1 MGYKLVIADDEHLI
15 IKNLTQII
23 DWQRLDCEIVGTAQ
37 NGQEALE
44 IVENNKVDL
53 LLTDISMPRM
63 TGIELLK
70 KINSMVH
77 KPIVILISGYDDF
90 EYAKEGLKHNA
101 WDYILKPIDYEELQS
116 CAERAIEKLKK
127 RKISE
132 YEHEKYVIYELIT
145 TGEIDSQVI
154 NKKHTYF
161 SMVVKTNTKNIE
173 SIIINNKGSFLNKNT
188 KLFVYRMSDEAII
201 VVAELSNCL
210 TGQVKMFGDHFAKH
224 ILNGVSENC
233 VMAIGK
239 AVDCLF
245 DIKHSFNHAR
255 ELMKYENFISGN
267 IITEELLKE
276 ETKVKQSSV
285 DLVDE
290 ALTYIRNHFQTD
302 IGIEQVAEQVGLSVS
317 YFSLL
322 FKQRTGITFL
332 DYLTNLRIEYACLFL
347 ENSDLKTYEIAQKVG
362 YTDQRYF
369 SQVFKK
375 RMKRTPSEY
384 RKMISSKQK

>member
-1 MGYKLVIADDEHLI
+1 MAYKLVIADDEHLI

-23 DWQRLDCEIVGTAQ
+23 DWHRLDCEIVGTAQ

-44 IVENNKVDL
+44 LVENNNVDL

-101 WDYILKPIDYEELQS
+101 WDYILKPIDYEELQA
-116 CAERAIEKLKK
+116 CTERAIDKIKK
-127 RKISE
+127 QKISE
-132 YEHEKYVIYELIT
+132 YEHEKFVIYELIT
-145 TGEIDSQVI
+145 TGEIDSRLI
-154 NKKHTYF
+154 NKKHPYF
-161 SMVVKTNTKNIE
+161 SMIVKTKTKDIE
-173 SIIINNKGSFLNKNT
+173 SIILNNKGSLLNGNT
-188 KLFVYRMSDEAII
+188 RLFVYRMSDEAII
-201 VVAELSNCL
+201 VVVELSNCV
-210 TGQVKMFGDHFAKH
+210 TGQVKIVGDHFANQ
-224 ILNGVSENC
+224 ILNDVSENC
-233 VMAIGK
+233 ILAIGK

-245 DIKHSFNHAR
+245 DIKHSFNHAS

-267 IITEELLKE
+267 IITEELLKG
-276 ETKVKQSSV
+276 ETKIKKSSV
-285 DLVDE
+285 DLMDE
-290 ALTYIRNHFQTD
+290 ALIYIRNHFQID
-302 IGIEQVAEQVGLSVS
+302 LGMEQVAEQVGLSVS

-332 DYLTNLRIEYACLFL
+332 EYLTNLRIEYACLFL
-347 ENSDLKTYEIAQKVG
+347 ERLDLKTYEIAQKVG

-384 RKMISSKQK
+384 RKMISNK